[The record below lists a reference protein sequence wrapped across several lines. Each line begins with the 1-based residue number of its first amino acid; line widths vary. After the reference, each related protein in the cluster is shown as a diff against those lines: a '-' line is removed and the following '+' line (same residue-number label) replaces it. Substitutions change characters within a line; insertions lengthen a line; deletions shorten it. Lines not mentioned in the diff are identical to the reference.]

1 MMTSIGK
8 TIIKTILAVIPENT
22 LAALIAE
29 YVTKAMQKIKDK
41 DHMAKVSAAVS
52 ATMLAGKTI
61 SDSAED
67 CEFTEDEVNLV
78 SNNIQIAVQ
87 KIVEAAK

>member
-1 MMTSIGK
+1 MKTTIGK
-8 TIIKTILAVIPENT
+8 TIIKIILTVLPANTIS
-22 LAALIAE
+22 ALIAE

-41 DHMAKVSAAVS
+41 DHMAKVSTAVS

-67 CEFTEDEVNLV
+67 CKFTEDEVNLI
-78 SNNIQIAVQ
+78 SGNIQIAVQ